1 MEQLMGG
8 QGYVEPLPDDSAVD
22 AGEAVVDLTGNQPVV
37 ELHPASEPAL
47 EPEPAVEPP
56 TLEVVEPLP
65 LEVVEPATGLLAA
78 GRFELALKRTADI
91 VLGAI
96 GIVLL
101 SPVLLVIGLLIR
113 LTSRG
118 PALFVQERVGKDG
131 ARFRMLKF
139 RSMRLDAH
147 ELRHEHL
154 ELNHHDG
161 PIFKIRDD
169 PRVTRVGRW
178 LRRLSLDELPQLGN
192 VLAGQM
198 SLVGPRPPLPE
209 EYEQFTARERGRLA
223 VKPGVTCIWQV
234 SGRSDLDFE
243 TWVAMDLEYIE
254 RWSPWL
260 DVELLFRSVP
270 AVLRSRGAY

>member
-1 MEQLMGG
+1 
-8 QGYVEPLPDDSAVD
+8 
-22 AGEAVVDLTGNQPVV
+22 
-37 ELHPASEPAL
+37 
-47 EPEPAVEPP
+47 
-56 TLEVVEPLP
+56 
-65 LEVVEPATGLLAA
+65 
-78 GRFELALKRTADI
+78 
-91 VLGAI
+91 
-96 GIVLL
+96 
-101 SPVLLVIGLLIR
+101 
-113 LTSRG
+113 
-118 PALFVQERVGKDG
+118 
-131 ARFRMLKF
+131 LKF

-147 ELRHEHL
+147 ERRHEHL
-154 ELNHHDG
+154 DLNHHDG
-161 PIFKIRDD
+161 PMFKIRDD

-178 LRRLSLDELPQLGN
+178 LRQLSLDELPQLAN

-260 DVELLFRSVP
+260 DVELLFRSIP